1 MRYQQGFQLLEL
13 LTVLAVLG
21 LATALSLPQ
30 IVSAVAGQR
39 LRSAASELVGTLRL
53 ARSEAIARSANVAVR
68 FDPRPDGNATFTL
81 FRDGDDDGVLNA
93 DIASGVDLPVGPPR
107 RLSALGQG
115 ARFGFPRGTPP
126 TDPGNPRRPLERLD
140 DPIRFN
146 NSNLASFDPLGGST
160 PGSLYLTDGVDRL
173 VAVRV
178 VGRTG
183 RVRVLTWRPA
193 NRTWH

>member
-1 MRYQQGFQLLEL
+1 MRLQQGFQLVEL
-13 LTVLAVLG
+13 LTVLAILG
-21 LATALSLPQ
+21 LAATASLPQ
-30 IVSAVAGQR
+30 IVSAMADVR
-39 LRSAASELVGTLRL
+39 LRSAASELVSTLRL

-68 FDPRPDGNATFTL
+68 FEPKPNGNATFTL

-93 DIASGVDLPVGPPR
+93 DIAAGVDLPVGPPR
-107 RLSALGQG
+107 RLAALGQG
-115 ARFGFPRGTPP
+115 ARFGFPRGNPP
-126 TDPGNPRRPLERLD
+126 ADPGDPRRPLDRLD

-183 RVRVLTWRPA
+183 RVRVLTWKASSR
-193 NRTWH
+193 RWH